1 MSITRT
7 DALTQAKILAQRP
20 GLSIANENALWDEV
34 LEQLNKVFK
43 LNKVTQS
50 FTDITDTIILNGS
63 IPLDIRLSNGF
74 SSAVWGVTLGRY
86 ILRIGLEEYLEF
98 VKASPQTGE
107 PVYYAQ
113 DDDVLKLYPSDST
126 GRTYEVRTVKPVGT
140 GLTTSPFTSAW
151 DEPIVKLLA
160 YKVALQV
167 GNFVLAGTCDL
178 RNPLASTGLGRLAAI
193 AAWEAFRPSLTMGR
207 VKYWGF

>member
-1 MSITRT
+1 MSITRA

-20 GLSIANENALWDEV
+20 GVSIASENALWDEV
-34 LEQLNKVFK
+34 LEQLNKVFR
-43 LNKVTQS
+43 LNRVTQS
-50 FTDITDTIILNGS
+50 FTGVTDTIALNGG

-74 SSAVWGVTLGRY
+74 SSAVWGVTLNRY
-86 ILRIGLEEYLEF
+86 ILKISLEEYLEM
-98 VKASPQTGE
+98 VKASPQAGE

-113 DDDVLKLYPSDST
+113 DDNTLRLYPSDSVD
-126 GRTYEVRTVKPVGT
+126 RTYEVRMVKPVGS

-151 DEPIVKLLA
+151 DEAIVKLLA
-160 YKVALQV
+160 YKIALQV
-167 GNFVLAGTCDL
+167 GNFVLAGICDL

-193 AAWEAFRPSLTMGR
+193 AAWEAFRPSPMMGR

>member
-1 MSITRT
+1 MSISRA

-20 GLSIANENALWDEV
+20 GVSIANENALWDEV
-34 LEQLNKVFK
+34 LEQLNKVFR
-43 LNKVTQS
+43 LNKTTQS
-50 FTDITDTIILNGS
+50 YTGITDAITLNGG

-74 SSAVWGVTLGRY
+74 SSAVWGTTLNRY
-86 ILRIGLEEYLEF
+86 ILRIGLEEYWEF
-98 VKASPQTGE
+98 ARSSPQTGE

-113 DDDVLKLYPSDST
+113 DDDVLRLYPSDST
-126 GRTYEVRTVKPVGT
+126 GRTYEVRMVKPVGS
-140 GLTTSPFTSAW
+140 GLTASPFISAW
-151 DEPIVKLLA
+151 DEAIIKLLA
-160 YKVALQV
+160 YRIALQV

-193 AAWEAFRPSLTMGR
+193 AAWEAFRPSLSMGR

>member
-20 GLSIANENALWDEV
+20 GVSIANENALWDEA
-34 LEQLNKVFK
+34 LEQLNKVFR
-43 LNKVTQS
+43 LNKVTQM
-50 FTDITDTIILNGS
+50 FTGVTDTIALGGGV
-63 IPLDIRLSNGF
+63 PLDIPLSNGF
-74 SSAVWGVTLGRY
+74 SSAVWGVTLNRY
-86 ILRIGLEEYLEF
+86 ILKTSLGEYLEM
-98 VKASPQTGE
+98 VKATPQAGE

-113 DDDVLKLYPSDST
+113 DDDSIRLYPSDST
-126 GRTYEVRTVKPVGT
+126 GRTYEVRMVKPVGP
-140 GLTTSPFTSAW
+140 GLTTSPFISAW
-151 DEPIVKLLA
+151 DEAIVKLLA
-160 YKVALQV
+160 YKIALQV

-193 AAWEAFRPSLTMGR
+193 AAWEAFRPSPSLGR